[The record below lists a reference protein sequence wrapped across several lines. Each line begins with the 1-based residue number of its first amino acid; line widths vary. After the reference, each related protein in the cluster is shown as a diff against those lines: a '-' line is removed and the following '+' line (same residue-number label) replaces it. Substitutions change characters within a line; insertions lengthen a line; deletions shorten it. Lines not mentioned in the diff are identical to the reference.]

1 MPEPTPVPPFS
12 RPLPADVAVRIKAT
26 AAARPERRGRRLA
39 ALVLA
44 AGVLGGA
51 YAVSVPAG
59 EAQAMRKDCV
69 PVVVVDAFGNKY
81 TVENDS
87 C

>member
-12 RPLPADVAVRIKAT
+12 RQLPADVAVRIKTT
-26 AAARPERRGRRLA
+26 AALERRRGRRLV

-44 AGVLGGA
+44 AGVLGGV
-51 YAVSVPAG
+51 YALSGSTG
-59 EAQAMRKDCV
+59 EAQSLRKDCT
-69 PVVVVDAFGNKY
+69 PVVVLDISHVPQ